1 MNIRPSLI
9 SREIVHKN
17 PWYQVRHD
25 TLQYPDHVGHYY
37 VTETPKTVLIIAKQ
51 GDAVLLVT
59 QYRYTM
65 EKDSLEF
72 PSGTIK
78 PGETVENAARREL
91 REETGFEATHLKM
104 LGSFY
109 SLNGFANN
117 HVHVFYTNAL
127 RNKGKTHL
135 DDSEQDLRIRWT
147 KITDLPTLMLDQT
160 IQDGESMAAWMLVL
174 AEQAVK
180 QTI

>member
-1 MNIRPSLI
+1 MNQIPSLLG
-9 SREIVHKN
+9 REIVHKN

-37 VTETPKTVLIIAKQ
+37 VAETPKTALVIAKR
-51 GDAVLLVT
+51 GDTLLMVT

-65 EKDSLEF
+65 EKESLEF
-72 PSGTIK
+72 PCGTIK
-78 PGETVENAARREL
+78 PGETVEDAARREL
-91 REETGFEATHLKM
+91 KEETGFEAKEFRM

-117 HVHVFYTNAL
+117 HVHVFYTEELGSGGQIN
-127 RNKGKTHL
+127 L
-135 DDSEQDLRIRWT
+135 DSSEQDLTSQWI
-147 KITDLPTLMLDQT
+147 KIMDLPRLMRDQI

-174 AEQAVK
+174 AEQGAK
-180 QTI
+180 